1 MNPWIKGFAIPH
13 ELIVNSS
20 VSLMEG
26 PHFFF
31 FIIEIL
37 YCHTAQNYW
46 LGSRQLNTC
55 MAINFYYYPVCW
67 VLNSLCPH
75 FLNKKWPASSFG
87 GGCPFF
93 SGLHPTWEND
103 WLITA
108 QHSISLL
115 TFFLLADHSPT
126 PFFVLNCLHIMW
138 SYHYHRPVMFLTG
151 QSACVLWLRSTLNSS
166 IVGQ

>member
-115 TFFLLADHSPT
+115 TFFSWQITAPHRFLCWTVFILCGATIITVQWCSWLAKVP
-126 PFFVLNCLHIMW
+126 
-138 SYHYHRPVMFLTG
+138 
-151 QSACVLWLRSTLNSS
+151 ACCGRAQHW
-166 IVGQ
+166 IVQ